1 MQTTIAA
8 TTPAA
13 FQPEQVLVFWDELLI
28 GNPAAN
34 PPIPPL
40 YPVSKS
46 TWLKGIKEGRYP
58 APVRLSAK
66 KIAWRRSDV
75 LALIA
80 GL

>member
-8 TTPAA
+8 TTQAA
-13 FQPEQVLVFWDELLI
+13 FQPEHALVFWDELLI
-28 GNPAAN
+28 GNPDAN

-58 APVRLSAK
+58 APVRLSKK

-75 LALIA
+75 IAL
-80 GL
+80 LESL

>member
-1 MQTTIAA
+1 LKDENMQTTIAE

-13 FQPEQVLVFWDELLI
+13 FQPEHVLVFWDELLS
-28 GNPAAN
+28 
-34 PPIPPL
+34 L

-46 TWLKGIKEGRYP
+46 TWLKGVAEGRYP

-66 KIAWRRSDV
+66 KIAWRRSSII
-75 LALIA
+75 ALIA

>member
-1 MQTTIAA
+1 LKDENMQTTIAE

-13 FQPEQVLVFWDELLI
+13 SPLVFWDELLI

-34 PPIPPL
+34 IPPL
-40 YPVSKS
+40 FPVSKS
-46 TWLKGIKEGRYP
+46 TWLKGVAEGRYP

-66 KIAWRRSDV
+66 KIAWRRSSII
-75 LALIA
+75 ALIA